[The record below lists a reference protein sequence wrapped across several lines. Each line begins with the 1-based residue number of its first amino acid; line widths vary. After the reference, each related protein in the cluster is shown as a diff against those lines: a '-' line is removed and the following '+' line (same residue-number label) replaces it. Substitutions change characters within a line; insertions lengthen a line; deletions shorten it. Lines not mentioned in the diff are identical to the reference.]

1 MGGSVSIVGY
11 LGESEYAVGC
21 MGSCAFVE
29 IAPILSAT
37 GHIFL
42 TYINMVNG
50 NQSLITSIDVYL
62 MGIPTLNENKN
73 VEEGGGG
80 GGEL

>member
-1 MGGSVSIVGY
+1 MGGGVSVVGC
-11 LGESEYAVGC
+11 LGESEHAVGC

-29 IAPILSAT
+29 IAPILSAI

-42 TYINMVNG
+42 SYINMVNG
-50 NQSLITSIDVYL
+50 NQSLIPSIDVYL
-62 MGIPTLNENKN
+62 VGIPRSDENKN